1 MDEKVNDFGSKK
13 KEIEEFVNYLY
24 EVTLYYY

>member
-1 MDEKVNDFGSKK
+1 MDEKVNDFVSKK